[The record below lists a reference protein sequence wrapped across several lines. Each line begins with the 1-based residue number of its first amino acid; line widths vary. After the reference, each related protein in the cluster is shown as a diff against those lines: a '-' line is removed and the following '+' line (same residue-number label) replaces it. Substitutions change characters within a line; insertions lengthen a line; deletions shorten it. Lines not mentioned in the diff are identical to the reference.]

1 VSYGLCNT
9 HCVQTTR
16 LDSSANDALDGKML
30 IMPSDFFRFLLQA
43 RVVPCYLNP
52 VAQFILCPGYP
63 KALIRLLKFFGWSI
77 VAVFCGLLLGL
88 SGAFLYLSPGL
99 PSVEA
104 LRSIQLQIPLRVYS
118 SDNKLIAEFG
128 EMRRTPIRF
137 ADIPPNFINALLSAE
152 DDNFANHYGVDPS
165 SLMRAATQ
173 LVKSGHIQSGGSTI
187 TMQVAKNFFL
197 TSERSFSRKTTEILL
212 ALQIERQLTKDEIL
226 ELYVNK
232 IYLGNRAYGIEAAAQ
247 VYYGKSIRDVSLAQM
262 AMIAGLPKAPSRFNP
277 LANPARSKERR
288 DWILGRMYKLGKITE
303 ADYTTA
309 INEPLNASYHVPTP
323 EVNAPYIAEMARA
336 EMVGRYGSD
345 AYTEGFRVTTTVPSN
360 LQEMAN
366 TALHE
371 GLMTYDQRHGYR
383 GPESRLPGKT
393 REAWATELTKQRTIS
408 SLEPAIVTQV
418 DKTGLQVLTRTGEEH
433 VGWDSM
439 KWARPFLN
447 TNSMGANPKQP
458 SDVAQVGDL
467 IRVQRQPDNSL
478 KFSQIPQ
485 AQGALVSLDP
495 QNGAIRS
502 LVGGFAFEQS
512 NYNRAMQAKRQPGSS
527 FKPFVYSAAL
537 DNGYTAA
544 SLVNDAPIVFVD
556 EYLDKVWRPK
566 NDTNTFLGPIR
577 LREGL
582 YKSRN
587 LVSIRLVQALGIDR
601 TIDYI
606 SKFGF
611 NKQDLPRNLSL
622 ALGTATLTPMEIA
635 TGWSTFANGGYK
647 ISPYIIDKI
656 ESRNGDTLFVAN
668 PPSVPQGAAVTNGIA
683 APTDAQAFTVNATPG
698 EAPAAPG
705 AAPQTPAV
713 AERIVDGRTTYIL
726 NSMLEDVIK
735 LGTGRRALA
744 LGRSDIAGKTGTT
757 NESKDAW
764 FSGYNADYV
773 TTVWTGFDQ
782 PESLGKREFGG
793 TVALPIWMN
802 YMAAALKDKPPHTQ
816 PEPEGILSLRVD
828 PVSGRAASPGTPGAY
843 FELFKAE
850 DTPPSVNELGNGNAP
865 GSPLPAD
872 EAAPI
877 DLF

>member
-1 VSYGLCNT
+1 
-9 HCVQTTR
+9 
-16 LDSSANDALDGKML
+16 M
-30 IMPSDFFRFLLQA
+30 
-43 RVVPCYLNP
+43 
-52 VAQFILCPGYP
+52 
-63 KALIRLLKFFGWSI
+63 RLLKFFGWSI
-77 VAVFCGLLLGL
+77 VAAFCGLLLAL

-118 SDNKLIAEFG
+118 SDGKLIAEFG

-197 TSERSFSRKTTEILL
+197 SSERSFSRKTTEILL

-303 ADYTTA
+303 AAYTEA

-345 AYTEGFRVTTTVPSN
+345 AYTEGFRVTTTVPSD

-366 TALHE
+366 TAVHE

-393 REAWATELTKQRTIS
+393 QAAWASELTKQRTIS
-408 SLEPAIVTQV
+408 GLEPAIVTLV
-418 DKTGLQVLTRTGEEH
+418 EKNGLQVLTRNGEEH
-433 VGWDSM
+433 VAWDSM

-447 TNSMGANPKQP
+447 TNSMGPVPRQP
-458 SDVAQVGDL
+458 ADVAQVGDL
-467 IRVQRQPDNSL
+467 IRVQRQADNSL
-478 KFSQIPQ
+478 KFSQIPV
-485 AQGALVSLDP
+485 AQGALVTLDP
-495 QNGAIRS
+495 QNGAIRA

-527 FKPFVYSAAL
+527 FKPFIYSAAL
-537 DNGYTAA
+537 DNGYTPA

-577 LREGL
+577 MREAL

-587 LVSIRLVQALGIDR
+587 LVSIRLLQSMGVDR

-647 ISPYIIDKI
+647 ITPYIIDKI
-656 ESRNGDTLFVAN
+656 ESRNGELLFSAN
-668 PPSVPQGAAVTNGIA
+668 PPSAPTGNTATSGIA
-683 APTDAQAFTVNATPG
+683 APEHNFTINNVAG
-698 EAPAAPG
+698 ETSAPAATQ
-705 AAPQTPAV
+705 APAV
-713 AERIVDGRTTYIL
+713 AERIIDGRTTYIL
-726 NSMLEDVIK
+726 NSMLQDVIK

-744 LGRSDIAGKTGTT
+744 LGRTDLAGKTGTT

-782 PESLGKREFGG
+782 PESLGRREYGG
-793 TVALPIWMN
+793 TVALPIWMSF
-802 YMAAALKDKPPHTQ
+802 MGAALKDKPPHTQ

-828 PVSGRAASPGTPGAY
+828 PVSGRAATPGTPNAY
-843 FELFKAE
+843 FELFKSE
-850 DTPPSVNELGNGNAP
+850 DTPPSVNELGNGAVP

>member
-1 VSYGLCNT
+1 
-9 HCVQTTR
+9 
-16 LDSSANDALDGKML
+16 M
-30 IMPSDFFRFLLQA
+30 
-43 RVVPCYLNP
+43 
-52 VAQFILCPGYP
+52 
-63 KALIRLLKFFGWSI
+63 IRLLKFFGWSF
-77 VAVFCGLLLGL
+77 VAVVCALVLGL

-128 EMRRTPIRF
+128 EMRRTPILF

-152 DDNFANHYGVDPS
+152 DDNFANHHGVDPS

-197 TSERSFSRKTTEILL
+197 TSERSFSRKATEILL

-247 VYYGKSIRDVSLAQM
+247 VYYGKSIRDVTLAQM

-288 DWILGRMYKLGKITE
+288 DWILGRMYKLGKIDE
-303 ADYTTA
+303 ASYQIA
-309 INEPLNASYHVPTP
+309 LNEPLNASYHVPTP

-393 REAWATELTKQRTIS
+393 REAWTLELTKQRTFS
-408 SLEPAIVTQV
+408 GLEPAIVIEV
-418 DKTGLQVLTRTGEEH
+418 EKTGLQVLTRTGQAH
-433 VGWDSM
+433 VAWDSM

-458 SDVAQVGDL
+458 ADVAQVGDL
-467 IRVQRQPDNSL
+467 IRVQRQADGSL
-478 KFSQIPQ
+478 KFSQIPV

-512 NYNRAMQAKRQPGSS
+512 NYNRAIQAKRQPGSS

-537 DNGYTAA
+537 DSGYTAA

-577 LREGL
+577 MREAL

-587 LVSIRLVQALGIDR
+587 LVSIRLLQSMGVGR

-611 NKQDLPRNLSL
+611 NKQDLPPNLSL

-647 ISPYIIDKI
+647 ITPFIIDKI
-656 ESRNGDTLFVAN
+656 ESRNGENLFTAN
-668 PPSVPQGAAVTNGIA
+668 PASVPGNTAASDGIA
-683 APTDAQAFTVNATPG
+683 APASDSFTIDATPG
-698 EAPAAPG
+698 EAPAPAV
-705 AAPQTPAV
+705 QTPLV

-726 NSMLEDVIK
+726 TSMLQDVIK
-735 LGTGRRALA
+735 LGTGRRALS
-744 LGRSDIAGKTGTT
+744 LGRTDLAGKTGTT

-782 PESLGKREFGG
+782 PESLGRREYGG
-793 TVALPIWMN
+793 TVALPIWIN
-802 YMAAALKDKPPHTQ
+802 YMGAALKGKPAHTQ
-816 PEPEGILSLRVD
+816 SEPEGILSLRVD
-828 PVSGRAASPGTPGAY
+828 PVSGRAASPGTPTAY
-843 FELFKAE
+843 FELFKSE
-850 DTPPSVNELGNGNAP
+850 DTPPSVNELGGSAP

>member
-1 VSYGLCNT
+1 MYS
-9 HCVQTTR
+9 R
-16 LDSSANDALDGKML
+16 
-30 IMPSDFFRFLLQA
+30 
-43 RVVPCYLNP
+43 NP
-52 VAQFILCPGYP
+52 VAKFIFCSGCP

-88 SGAFLYLSPGL
+88 SGAYLYLSPGL

-118 SDNKLIAEFG
+118 SDDKLIAEFG

-197 TSERSFSRKTTEILL
+197 SSERSFSRKATEILL

-303 ADYTTA
+303 PEYTAA

-418 DKTGLQVLTRTGEEH
+418 DKDGLQVLTRTGEEH
-433 VGWDSM
+433 VAWDTM

-447 TNSMGANPKQP
+447 TNSMGANPRQP
-458 SDVAQVGDL
+458 SDVAQIGDL
-467 IRVQRQPDNSL
+467 VRVQRQKDNSL
-478 KFSQIPQ
+478 KFSQLPQ

-544 SLVNDAPIVFVD
+544 TLVNDAPIVFVD

-577 LREGL
+577 LREAL

-587 LVSIRLVQALGIDR
+587 LVSIRLLQAMGVGK

-606 SKFGF
+606 TRFGF
-611 NKQDLPRNLSL
+611 NKQDLPPNLSL

-635 TGWSTFANGGYK
+635 TGWATFANGGYK
-647 ISPYIIDKI
+647 ITPFIIDKI

-668 PPSVPQGAAVTNGIA
+668 PPTVPQDTSATDGLA
-683 APTDAQAFTVNATPG
+683 APTTESFTVNAAPVPG
-698 EAPAAPG
+698 EAPGTA

-713 AERIVDGRTTYIL
+713 AERIVDARTTYIL
-726 NSMLEDVIK
+726 NSMLQDVIK
-735 LGTGRRALA
+735 RGTGRRALA

-782 PESLGKREFGG
+782 PESLGRREFGG
-793 TVALPIWMN
+793 TVSLPIWMN
-802 YMAAALKDKPPHTQ
+802 YMAAALKDKPPHVQ
-816 PEPEGILSLRVD
+816 PEPEGMLSLRVD
-828 PVSGRAASPGTPGAY
+828 PASGRAATPSTPGAY

-850 DTPPSVNELGNGNAP
+850 DTPPSVNELGNGSVP

-872 EAAPI
+872 EQAPI

>member
-1 VSYGLCNT
+1 
-9 HCVQTTR
+9 
-16 LDSSANDALDGKML
+16 M
-30 IMPSDFFRFLLQA
+30 
-43 RVVPCYLNP
+43 
-52 VAQFILCPGYP
+52 
-63 KALIRLLKFFGWSI
+63 IRLLKFFGYSFVAI
-77 VAVFCGLLLGL
+77 VCGLLLVF
-88 SGAFLYLSPGL
+88 SGAYLYLSPGL

-118 SDNKLIAEFG
+118 SDEKLIAEFG

-165 SLMRAATQ
+165 SLVRAATQ

-197 TSERSFSRKTTEILL
+197 TSERSFSRKATEILL

-232 IYLGNRAYGIEAAAQ
+232 IYLGNRAYGIEAASQ
-247 VYYGKSIRDVSLAQM
+247 VYYGKSIRDASLAQM

-288 DWILGRMYKLGKITE
+288 DWILGRMYKLGKIDQSAYE
-303 ADYTTA
+303 SAVA
-309 INEPLNASYHVPTP
+309 EPLNASYHVPTP
-323 EVNAPYIAEMARA
+323 EVSAPYIAEMARA

-345 AYTEGFRVTTTVPSN
+345 AYTEGFRVTTTIPSN
-360 LQEMAN
+360 LQEIAN
-366 TALHE
+366 HAVHE
-371 GLMTYDQRHGYR
+371 GLIAYDQRHGYR

-393 REAWATELTKQRTIS
+393 LSAWTVELGKQRSIS
-408 SLEPAIVTQV
+408 GLDPAIVTQV
-418 DKTGLQVLTRTGEEH
+418 KKDGVQVLTRSGEEH
-433 VGWDSM
+433 VAWDSM

-447 TNSMGANPKQP
+447 TNSMGPMPKQP

-467 IRVQRQPDNSL
+467 IRVQRQKDDSL
-478 KFSQIPQ
+478 KFSQVPV

-495 QNGAIRS
+495 QNGAIRA

-512 NYNRAMQAKRQPGSS
+512 NYNRATQAKRQPGSS

-577 LREGL
+577 VREAL

-587 LVSIRLVQALGIDR
+587 LVSIRLLQAMGVGK
-601 TIDYI
+601 TIDYMTR
-606 SKFGF
+606 FGF
-611 NKQDLPRNLSL
+611 NKQDLPPNLSL

-635 TGWSTFANGGYK
+635 TGWSVFANGGYK
-647 ISPYIIDKI
+647 VTPYLIDKI
-656 ESRNGDTLFVAN
+656 ESRNGDTLFLAN
-668 PPSVPQGAAVTNGIA
+668 PPSVPNGVVASDGLAAPANGGITIEPTPGA
-683 APTDAQAFTVNATPG
+683 APTDATP
-698 EAPAAPG
+698 APAA
-705 AAPQTPAV
+705 PAV

-726 NSMLEDVIK
+726 TSMLQDVIK
-735 LGTGRRALA
+735 RGTGRRALA
-744 LGRSDIAGKTGTT
+744 LGRTDLAGKTGTT

-764 FSGYNADYV
+764 FSGYNADYI
-773 TTVWTGFDQ
+773 TTVWTGYDQ
-782 PESLGKREFGG
+782 PESLGRREYGG
-793 TVALPIWMN
+793 TVALPIWMS
-802 YMAAALKDKPPHTQ
+802 YMGDALKDKPAHTQ
-816 PEPEGILSLRVD
+816 AEPEGILSLRID
-828 PVSGRAASPGTPGAY
+828 PISGRAAAPGTPNAY
-843 FELFKAE
+843 FELFKSE
-850 DTPPSVNELGNGNAP
+850 DTPPSMNELGNGVAP

-872 EAAPI
+872 ESAPI

>member
-1 VSYGLCNT
+1 
-9 HCVQTTR
+9 
-16 LDSSANDALDGKML
+16 M
-30 IMPSDFFRFLLQA
+30 
-43 RVVPCYLNP
+43 
-52 VAQFILCPGYP
+52 
-63 KALIRLLKFFGWSI
+63 IRLLKFFGWSI
-77 VAVFCGLLLGL
+77 VAVFCGLLLAL

-118 SDNKLIAEFG
+118 SDGKLIAEFG

-137 ADIPPNFINALLSAE
+137 AEIPPNFINALLSAE

-197 TSERSFSRKTTEILL
+197 SSERSFSRKTTEILL

-303 ADYTTA
+303 AAYTEA

-323 EVNAPYIAEMARA
+323 EVSAPYIAEMARA

-366 TALHE
+366 TAVHE

-393 REAWATELTKQRTIS
+393 QAAWATELTKQRTIS
-408 SLEPAIVTQV
+408 GLEPAIVTQV
-418 DKTGLQVLTRTGEEH
+418 EKNGVQVLTRNGEEH
-433 VGWDSM
+433 VAWDTM

-447 TNSMGANPKQP
+447 TNSMGAVPRQP
-458 SDVAQVGDL
+458 ADVAQVGDL
-467 IRVQRQPDNSL
+467 IRVQRQADNSL
-478 KFSQIPQ
+478 KFSQIPV
-485 AQGALVSLDP
+485 AQGALVTLDP
-495 QNGAIRS
+495 KNGAIRA

-577 LREGL
+577 MREAL

-587 LVSIRLVQALGIDR
+587 LVSIRLLQSMGVDH

-647 ISPYIIDKI
+647 ITPYIIDKI
-656 ESRNGDTLFVAN
+656 ESRNGEMLFSAN
-668 PPSVPQGAAVTNGIA
+668 PPSVPTGDTTSSGIA
-683 APTDAQAFTVNATPG
+683 APEHSFTVNTVAG
-698 EAPAAPG
+698 ENPIQAPV
-705 AAPQTPAV
+705 QTPAV
-713 AERIVDGRTTYIL
+713 AERIIDGRTAYIL
-726 NSMLEDVIK
+726 NSMLQDVIK
-735 LGTGRRALA
+735 LGTGRRALS
-744 LGRSDIAGKTGTT
+744 LGRTDLAGKTGTT

-782 PESLGKREFGG
+782 PESLGRREYGG
-793 TVALPIWMN
+793 TVALPIWINFMG
-802 YMAAALKDKPPHTQ
+802 AALKDKPAHTQ
-816 PEPEGILSLRVD
+816 AEPEGILSLRVD
-828 PVSGRAASPGTPGAY
+828 PVSGRAATPGTPNAY
-843 FELFKAE
+843 FELFKSE
-850 DTPPSVNELGNGNAP
+850 DTPPSVNELGNGVAP

>member
-1 VSYGLCNT
+1 
-9 HCVQTTR
+9 
-16 LDSSANDALDGKML
+16 M
-30 IMPSDFFRFLLQA
+30 
-43 RVVPCYLNP
+43 
-52 VAQFILCPGYP
+52 
-63 KALIRLLKFFGWSI
+63 IRLLKFFWWSF
-77 VAVFCGLLLGL
+77 VAVICALVLGL
-88 SGAFLYLSPGL
+88 SGAFLYLSPSL

-118 SDNKLIAEFG
+118 SDGKLIAEFG
-128 EMRRTPIRF
+128 EMRRSPIRF
-137 ADIPPNFINALLSAE
+137 ADIPPHFIQALLAAE

-173 LVKSGHIQSGGSTI
+173 LIKSGHIQSGGSTI
-187 TMQVAKNFFL
+187 TMQVAKNCFL
-197 TSERSFSRKTTEILL
+197 SSERSFSRKSNEILL
-212 ALQIERQLTKDEIL
+212 ALQIERELTKDEIL

-277 LANPARSKERR
+277 LANPVRAKERR
-288 DWILGRMYKLGKITE
+288 DWILGRMYKLGKIDE
-303 ADYTTA
+303 ASYLSA
-309 INEPLNASYHVPTP
+309 LAEPINASYHVPTP

-345 AYTEGFRVTTTVPSN
+345 AYTEGFRVTVTVPSD

-366 TALHE
+366 NAVLE
-371 GLMTYDQRHGYR
+371 GLLAYDQRHGYR

-393 REAWATELTKQRTIS
+393 RAAWLQELNKQRPLGG
-408 SLEPAIVTQV
+408 LEPAIVTQV
-418 DKTGLQVLTRTGEEH
+418 DKSGLHVLTRTGEELP
-433 VGWDSM
+433 VAWDSM
-439 KWARPFLN
+439 KWARPFLS
-447 TNSMGANPKQP
+447 TNSQGRSPQQP
-458 SDVAQVGDL
+458 ADVAQIGDL
-467 IRVQRQPDNSL
+467 IRVQRLSSGIL
-478 KFSQIPQ
+478 KFSQVPT
-485 AQGALVSLDP
+485 AQSALVSLDP
-495 QNGAIRS
+495 HSGAIRA
-502 LVGGFAFEQS
+502 LVGGFSFEQS

-527 FKPFVYSAAL
+527 FKPFIYSAAL

-577 LREGL
+577 LREAL

-587 LVSIRLVQALGIDR
+587 MVSIRLLQSMGVDT

-606 SKFGF
+606 TKFGF

-647 ISPYIIDKI
+647 IAPYLIERI
-656 ESRNGDTLFVAN
+656 ESRNGETLFTAN
-668 PPSVPQGAAVTNGIA
+668 PARVPQGNEDQNGIA
-683 APTDAQAFTVNATPG
+683 APEAGPISVDTANPTTMVQAPVI
-698 EAPAAPG
+698 AP
-705 AAPQTPAV
+705 
-713 AERIVDGRTTYIL
+713 RIIDGRTAYIL
-726 NSMLEDVIK
+726 TSMLEDVIK
-735 LGTGRRALA
+735 RGTGRRAMV
-744 LGRSDIAGKTGTT
+744 LGRTDLAGKTGTT
-757 NESKDAW
+757 NEAKDAW
-764 FSGYNADYV
+764 FSGYNADYT

-782 PESLGKREFGG
+782 PETLGHREYGG
-793 TVALPIWMN
+793 TVALPIWINFMG
-802 YMAAALKDKPPHTQ
+802 AALKDKPAHSLA
-816 PEPEGILSLRVD
+816 EPEGILSLRID
-828 PVSGRAASPGTPGAY
+828 PASGRAATPSTPNAY

-850 DTPPSVNELGNGNAP
+850 DSPPSVNELGNSNLP

>member
-1 VSYGLCNT
+1 
-9 HCVQTTR
+9 
-16 LDSSANDALDGKML
+16 
-30 IMPSDFFRFLLQA
+30 
-43 RVVPCYLNP
+43 
-52 VAQFILCPGYP
+52 
-63 KALIRLLKFFGWSI
+63 
-77 VAVFCGLLLGL
+77 
-88 SGAFLYLSPGL
+88 
-99 PSVEA
+99 
-104 LRSIQLQIPLRVYS
+104 
-118 SDNKLIAEFG
+118 
-128 EMRRTPIRF
+128 
-137 ADIPPNFINALLSAE
+137 
-152 DDNFANHYGVDPS
+152 
-165 SLMRAATQ
+165 
-173 LVKSGHIQSGGSTI
+173 
-187 TMQVAKNFFL
+187 
-197 TSERSFSRKTTEILL
+197 
-212 ALQIERQLTKDEIL
+212 
-226 ELYVNK
+226 
-232 IYLGNRAYGIEAAAQ
+232 
-247 VYYGKSIRDVSLAQM
+247 
-262 AMIAGLPKAPSRFNP
+262 
-277 LANPARSKERR
+277 
-288 DWILGRMYKLGKITE
+288 MYKLGKITE

-366 TALHE
+366 TAVHE

-393 REAWATELTKQRTIS
+393 REAWTIELTKQRTIS
-408 SLEPAIVTQV
+408 GLEPAIVTQV
-418 DKTGLQVLTRTGEEH
+418 DKTGLQVMTRTGDEH

-512 NYNRAMQAKRQPGSS
+512 NYNRALQAKRQPGSS

-587 LVSIRLVQALGIDR
+587 LVSIRLVQALGVDR

-647 ISPYIIDKI
+647 ITPYIIEKI

-668 PPSVPQGAAVTNGIA
+668 PSSVPKGNVATDGIA
-683 APTDAQAFTVNATPG
+683 APVAANAFTVNATPG
-698 EAPAAPG
+698 EALTAQP
-705 AAPQTPAV
+705 APQTPAV
-713 AERIVDGRTTYIL
+713 AERIIDGRTTFIL

-782 PESLGKREFGG
+782 PESLGRKEFGG

-802 YMAAALKDKPPHTQ
+802 YMGAALKGLPPHTQ

-828 PVSGRAASPGTPGAY
+828 PISGRAATPGTPGAY

-850 DTPPSVNELGNGNAP
+850 DTPPSANELGNGTAP

>member
-1 VSYGLCNT
+1 
-9 HCVQTTR
+9 
-16 LDSSANDALDGKML
+16 
-30 IMPSDFFRFLLQA
+30 
-43 RVVPCYLNP
+43 
-52 VAQFILCPGYP
+52 
-63 KALIRLLKFFGWSI
+63 LIRLLKFFGWSI
-77 VAVFCGLLLGL
+77 VAVFCGLLLAL

-118 SDNKLIAEFG
+118 SDGKLIAEFG

-197 TSERSFSRKTTEILL
+197 SSERSFSRKTTEILL

-288 DWILGRMYKLGKITE
+288 DWILGRMYKLGKISE
-303 ADYTTA
+303 ADYTAA

-345 AYTEGFRVTTTVPSN
+345 AYTEGFRVTTTVPSD
-360 LQEMAN
+360 LQELAN
-366 TALHE
+366 TAVHE
-371 GLMTYDQRHGYR
+371 GLITYDQRHGYR

-393 REAWATELTKQRTIS
+393 HAAWAQELTKQRSIS
-408 SLEPAIVTQV
+408 GLEPAIVTQV
-418 DKTGLQVLTRTGEEH
+418 DKNGLQVLTRTGEEH

-447 TNSMGANPKQP
+447 TNSMGAAPKQP

-467 IRVQRQPDNSL
+467 IRVQRQADNSL
-478 KFSQIPQ
+478 KFRQIPVV
-485 AQGALVSLDP
+485 QGALVSLDP

-512 NYNRAMQAKRQPGSS
+512 NYNRALQAKRQPGSS

-577 LREGL
+577 MREAL

-587 LVSIRLVQALGIDR
+587 LVSIRLLQSLGVDR

-635 TGWSTFANGGYK
+635 TGWSVFANGGYK
-647 ISPYIIDKI
+647 VTPYIIDKI
-656 ESRNGDTLFVAN
+656 ESRNGETLFTAN
-668 PPSVPQGAAVTNGIA
+668 PPSVPAGDTASSGIA
-683 APTDAQAFTVNATPG
+683 APAQQGFTVDNVPG
-698 EAPAAPG
+698 ETPSQAPVQA
-705 AAPQTPAV
+705 PAV
-713 AERIVDGRTTYIL
+713 AERIIDGRTTYIL

-744 LGRSDIAGKTGTT
+744 LGRTDLAGKTGTT

-782 PESLGKREFGG
+782 PESLGRREYGG

-802 YMAAALKDKPPHTQ
+802 YMGAALKDKPAHTQ
-816 PEPEGILSLRVD
+816 AEPEGILSLRVD
-828 PVSGRAASPGTPGAY
+828 PVSGRAATPGTPNAY
-843 FELFKAE
+843 FELFKSE
-850 DTPPSVNELGNGNAP
+850 DTPPSVNELGNGYAP

-872 EAAPI
+872 ESAPI

>member
-1 VSYGLCNT
+1 
-9 HCVQTTR
+9 
-16 LDSSANDALDGKML
+16 M
-30 IMPSDFFRFLLQA
+30 
-43 RVVPCYLNP
+43 
-52 VAQFILCPGYP
+52 
-63 KALIRLLKFFGWSI
+63 IRLLKFFGWSI

-197 TSERSFSRKTTEILL
+197 SSERSFSRKTTEILL
-212 ALQIERQLTKDEIL
+212 ALQIERQLSKDEIL

-366 TALHE
+366 TAVHD
-371 GLMTYDQRHGYR
+371 GLITYDQRHGYR

-393 REAWATELTKQRTIS
+393 REAWATELTKQRTING
-408 SLEPAIVTQV
+408 LEPAIVTQV
-418 DKTGLQVLTRTGEEH
+418 DKNGLQVMTRTGEGH
-433 VGWDSM
+433 VSWDSM

-447 TNSMGANPKQP
+447 TNSMGPNPKQP

-467 IRVQRQPDNSL
+467 IRVQRQPDNTL

-495 QNGAIRS
+495 QNGAIRA

-537 DNGYTAA
+537 DNGYTA
-544 SLVNDAPIVFVD
+544 STLVNDAPIVFVD

-577 LREGL
+577 LREAL

-587 LVSIRLVQALGIDR
+587 LVSIRLLQAMGVGK

-606 SKFGF
+606 TRFGF
-611 NKQDLPRNLSL
+611 NKQDLPPNLSL

-647 ISPYIIDKI
+647 ITPYIIDKI

-668 PPSVPQGAAVTNGIA
+668 PPSVPHGDVATSGVA
-683 APTDAQAFTVNATPG
+683 APAAQPFTVNATST
-698 EAPAAPG
+698 EAPAMPGIAPP
-705 AAPQTPAV
+705 APAV
-713 AERIVDGRTTYIL
+713 AERIIDGRTTYIL

-744 LGRSDIAGKTGTT
+744 LGRGDIAGKTGTT

-782 PESLGKREFGG
+782 PESLGRKEFGG

-816 PEPEGILSLRVD
+816 SEPEGILSLRVD

-850 DTPPSVNELGNGNAP
+850 DTPPSGEELGNGSAP

>member
-1 VSYGLCNT
+1 
-9 HCVQTTR
+9 
-16 LDSSANDALDGKML
+16 M
-30 IMPSDFFRFLLQA
+30 
-43 RVVPCYLNP
+43 
-52 VAQFILCPGYP
+52 
-63 KALIRLLKFFGWSI
+63 IRLLKFFGWSI
-77 VAVFCGLLLGL
+77 VAVFCGLLLAL

-118 SDNKLIAEFG
+118 SDGKLIAEFG

-197 TSERSFSRKTTEILL
+197 SSERSFSRKTTEILL

-288 DWILGRMYKLGKITE
+288 DWILGRMYKLGKISE
-303 ADYTTA
+303 ADYTAA

-345 AYTEGFRVTTTVPSN
+345 AYTEGFRVTTTVPSD
-360 LQEMAN
+360 LQELAN
-366 TALHE
+366 TAVHE
-371 GLMTYDQRHGYR
+371 GLITYDQRHGYR

-393 REAWATELTKQRTIS
+393 HAAWAQELTKQRSIS
-408 SLEPAIVTQV
+408 GLEPAIVTQV
-418 DKTGLQVLTRTGEEH
+418 DKNGLQVLTRTGEEH

-447 TNSMGANPKQP
+447 TNSMGAAPKQP

-467 IRVQRQPDNSL
+467 IRVQRQADNSL
-478 KFSQIPQ
+478 KFRQIPVV
-485 AQGALVSLDP
+485 QGALVSLDP

-512 NYNRAMQAKRQPGSS
+512 NYNRALQAKRQPGSS

-577 LREGL
+577 MREAL

-587 LVSIRLVQALGIDR
+587 LVSIRLLQSLGVDR

-635 TGWSTFANGGYK
+635 TGWSVFANGGYK
-647 ISPYIIDKI
+647 VTPYIIDKI
-656 ESRNGDTLFVAN
+656 ESRNGETLFTAN
-668 PPSVPQGAAVTNGIA
+668 PPSVPAGDTASSGIA
-683 APTDAQAFTVNATPG
+683 APAQQGFTVDNVPG
-698 EAPAAPG
+698 ETPS
-705 AAPQTPAV
+705 QTPVQAPAV
-713 AERIVDGRTTYIL
+713 AERIIDGRTTYIL

-744 LGRSDIAGKTGTT
+744 LGRTDLAGKTGTT

-782 PESLGKREFGG
+782 PESLGRREYGG

-802 YMAAALKDKPPHTQ
+802 YMGAALKDKPAHTQ
-816 PEPEGILSLRVD
+816 AEPEGILSLRVD
-828 PVSGRAASPGTPGAY
+828 PVSGRAATPGTPNAY
-843 FELFKAE
+843 FELFKSE
-850 DTPPSVNELGNGNAP
+850 DTPPSVNELGNGYAP

-872 EAAPI
+872 ESAPI

>member
-1 VSYGLCNT
+1 
-9 HCVQTTR
+9 
-16 LDSSANDALDGKML
+16 
-30 IMPSDFFRFLLQA
+30 
-43 RVVPCYLNP
+43 
-52 VAQFILCPGYP
+52 
-63 KALIRLLKFFGWSI
+63 
-77 VAVFCGLLLGL
+77 
-88 SGAFLYLSPGL
+88 
-99 PSVEA
+99 
-104 LRSIQLQIPLRVYS
+104 
-118 SDNKLIAEFG
+118 
-128 EMRRTPIRF
+128 MRRTPIRF

-247 VYYGKSIRDVSLAQM
+247 VYYGKSIRDVTLAQM

-371 GLMTYDQRHGYR
+371 GLMAYDQRHGYR

-393 REAWATELTKQRTIS
+393 REAWAVELTKQRTIS
-408 SLEPAIVTQV
+408 TLEPAIVTQV
-418 DKTGLQVLTRTGEEH
+418 DKNGLQVMTRTGDEH
-433 VGWDSM
+433 VAWDTM

-495 QNGAIRS
+495 LNGAIRS

-537 DNGYTAA
+537 D
-544 SLVNDAPIVFVD
+544 
-556 EYLDKVWRPK
+556 KVWRPK

-577 LREGL
+577 MREAL

-587 LVSIRLVQALGIDR
+587 LVSIRLLQALGVDR

-635 TGWSTFANGGYK
+635 TGWATFANGGYK
-647 ISPYIIDKI
+647 ITPYIIDKI

-668 PPSVPQGAAVTNGIA
+668 PPSVPKGEVVSDGIA
-683 APTDAQAFTVNATPG
+683 APVANAITVNATPSDTLTAQP
-698 EAPAAPG
+698 APP
-705 AAPQTPAV
+705 TPAV
-713 AERIVDGRTTYIL
+713 AERIVDGRTTFIL

-744 LGRSDIAGKTGTT
+744 MGRPDIAGKTGTT

-802 YMAAALKDKPPHTQ
+802 YMSAALKDKPPHTQ
-816 PEPEGILSLRVD
+816 TEPEGILSLRVD
-828 PVSGRAASPGTPGAY
+828 PISGRAATPGTPGAY

-850 DTPPSVNELGNGNAP
+850 DTPPSANELGNGTAP

>member
-1 VSYGLCNT
+1 
-9 HCVQTTR
+9 
-16 LDSSANDALDGKML
+16 M
-30 IMPSDFFRFLLQA
+30 
-43 RVVPCYLNP
+43 
-52 VAQFILCPGYP
+52 
-63 KALIRLLKFFGWSI
+63 IRLLKFVWWSL
-77 VAVFCGLLLGL
+77 VAVICALVLGV
-88 SGAFLYLSPGL
+88 SGAFLYLSPSL
-99 PSVEA
+99 PSVDS

-128 EMRRTPIRF
+128 EMRRSPIRF
-137 ADIPPNFINALLSAE
+137 AEIPPQFIQALLSAE
-152 DDNFANHYGVDPS
+152 DDNFLNHYGVDPS

-173 LVKSGHIQSGGSTI
+173 LVKSGHIQTGGSTI

-197 TSERSFSRKTTEILL
+197 SSERSFSRKTTEILL

-232 IYLGNRAYGIEAAAQ
+232 IYLGNRAYGIDAAAQ
-247 VYYGKSIRDVSLAQM
+247 VYYGKSIREVSLAQM

-277 LANPARSKERR
+277 LANPVRAKERR
-288 DWILGRMYKLGKITE
+288 DWILGRMYRLGKIDE
-303 ADYTTA
+303 ASYQA
-309 INEPLNASYHVPTP
+309 ALAEPLNASYHVSAP

-360 LQEMAN
+360 LQDMAN
-366 TALHE
+366 RAVLDGLTA
-371 GLMTYDQRHGYR
+371 YDERHGYR
-383 GPESRLPGKT
+383 GPEARFPGKT
-393 REAWATELTKQRTIS
+393 REAWLQEMARQRPLGG
-408 SLEPAIVTQV
+408 LEPAIVTRV
-418 DKTGLQVLTRTGEEH
+418 DKAGLTVLTRAGKDET
-433 VGWDSM
+433 VAWDTM

-447 TNSMGANPKQP
+447 SNSQGRAPQQP

-467 IRVQRQPDNSL
+467 VRLQRLDDGSL
-478 KFSQIPQ
+478 KFSQVPS
-485 AQGALVSLDP
+485 AQSALVTLDP
-495 QNGAIRS
+495 NTGAIRA
-502 LVGGFAFEQS
+502 LVGGFSFEQS

-537 DNGYTAA
+537 DSGYTAS

-556 EYLDKVWRPK
+556 ESLDKVWRPK

-577 LREGL
+577 MREAL

-587 LVSIRLVQALGIDR
+587 LVSIRLLQAMGVDR

-606 SKFGF
+606 AKFGF

-647 ISPYIIDKI
+647 IAPYLIDRI
-656 ESRNGDTLFVAN
+656 ESRSGETLFTAN
-668 PPSVPQGAAVTNGIA
+668 PPSVPQGTQDQAGLA
-683 APTDAQAFTVNATPG
+683 APEQPIDSQLPG
-698 EAPAAPG
+698 EAPATVQQPG
-705 AAPQTPAV
+705 GALPAPAV

-726 NSMLEDVIK
+726 TSMLQDVIK
-735 LGTGRRALA
+735 RGTGRRAMA
-744 LGRSDIAGKTGTT
+744 LGRTDLAGKTGTT

-782 PESLGKREFGG
+782 PETLGRREYGG
-793 TVALPIWMN
+793 TVALPIWMSF
-802 YMAAALKDKPPHTQ
+802 MGAALKDKPSHAPA
-816 PEPEGILSLRVD
+816 EPEGILSLRVD
-828 PVSGRAASPGTPGAY
+828 PISGRAATPSTPNAY

-850 DTPPSVNELGNGNAP
+850 DSPPSVNELGTGAAP

-872 EAAPI
+872 EAAPM